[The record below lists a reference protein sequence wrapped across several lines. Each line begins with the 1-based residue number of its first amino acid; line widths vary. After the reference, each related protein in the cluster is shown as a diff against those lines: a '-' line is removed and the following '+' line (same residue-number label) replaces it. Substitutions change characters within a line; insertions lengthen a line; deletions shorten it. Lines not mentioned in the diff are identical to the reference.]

1 MIRRFTLGPEVA
13 TLIPCDTCGK
23 EIAAKARTCPHCGA
37 RNKRSTWIITLFLG
51 LALVALVILT
61 AVVYHN
67 RVHPFPECTSR
78 RAAGDFKTTF
88 DGSQYAR
95 TLNLSAIDVVGQR
108 AVSDDTTSMRRVC
121 LATLMLNN
129 AQKLTYRFT
138 FTLGTN
144 GGYYIDGRPARR

>member
-1 MIRRFTLGPEVA
+1 MMRNFTLGPEEA
-13 TLIPCDTCGK
+13 SLIPCETCGK
-23 EIAAKARTCPHCGA
+23 QIAAEARTCPHCGA
-37 RNKRSTWIITLFLG
+37 RNKRSTWIITLVLG
-51 LALVALVILT
+51 LVLVALVILIG
-61 AVVYHN
+61 VVYHN

-95 TLNLSAIDVVGQR
+95 TLNLTAIDVVGQR
-108 AVSDDTTSMRRVC
+108 AISDDTARMKRVC

-138 FTLGTN
+138 FTLNTN
-144 GGYYIDGRPARR
+144 GGYYIEGRPARY